1 MDLLLLCYQPNAE
14 FPLSSFFFPLPFSI
28 SKKGQKEAVLGG
40 REAMEVL
47 DDPGIAKVGTEICYQ
62 CL

>member
-14 FPLSSFFFPLPFSI
+14 FPLSPLPFSI

-62 CL
+62 RL